1 MKRKNFLRGA
11 AALGVSGGVVKA
23 LGALYRIPL
32 TAMIGCYGIGLYQS
46 TYSFYAFIATLC
58 SAGIASCLSKRV
70 AERRAQGLSAESAEK
85 SYMRF
90 FSAVGAAGA
99 VAVALFPLIFHGAR
113 GEKPSVGYFFLAPAL
128 PLVCVASVFCGG
140 FQGEGNMY
148 PTAISE
154 VCGQTAKILFGV
166 LFCAIFK
173 ANVEKSAAWL
183 CFAVSLAALCETAAL
198 YLFKRKSYE
207 KNENHAGRG
216 ALFSLY
222 SVNEAGTIGAK
233 EIFSFT
239 LPVTLSAAVLPLTA
253 FAESLLLPDLM
264 AGYEANPL
272 ASYGL
277 FAGGAACVAHLPVTF
292 CRGVAAAAI
301 PDLSSGIKKE
311 GFAGGKKK
319 IIYALLLT
327 LAAAVPLCLCL
338 CLFAPLVVKIL
349 FSSLSAREK
358 TLLVACIRILSAGAL
373 FLSLAQTLSACM
385 TALGVPKIAAAC
397 WGVACLSRILFDLIF
412 IGVSKFSVLGAAIA
426 EVGCYFVAFFLISA
440 YNIAV
445 YRSAKRRFAAA

>member
-173 ANVEKSAAWL
+173 ANVENSAAWL

-222 SVNEAGTIGAK
+222 SVNAAGTIGAK

-239 LPVTLSAAVLPLTA
+239 LPVTLSSAVLP
-253 FAESLLLPDLM
+253 
-264 AGYEANPL
+264 
-272 ASYGL
+272 
-277 FAGGAACVAHLPVTF
+277 
-292 CRGVAAAAI
+292 
-301 PDLSSGIKKE
+301 
-311 GFAGGKKK
+311 
-319 IIYALLLT
+319 
-327 LAAAVPLCLCL
+327 
-338 CLFAPLVVKIL
+338 
-349 FSSLSAREK
+349 FSS
-358 TLLVACIRILSAGAL
+358 
-373 FLSLAQTLSACM
+373 
-385 TALGVPKIAAAC
+385 
-397 WGVACLSRILFDLIF
+397 
-412 IGVSKFSVLGAAIA
+412 
-426 EVGCYFVAFFLISA
+426 
-440 YNIAV
+440 
-445 YRSAKRRFAAA
+445 FA